1 MDIPPKWNFADAG
14 IRKNRVDHDRLRL
27 LQVPK
32 YSCVYLPKHKVGEYV
47 ENDVNFDFLLG
58 FLACFA
64 ANMPTQGEMMVLL
77 AGLIDENGQR
87 LKKKTSS
94 SKKVASK
101 NPDEMETQIE
111 GDPPPS
117 EHEGGEEEKKTDD
130 EEVLPHHGDE
140 PFCNDGTMDDEE
152 SKQKEG
158 AEEEEKETD
167 PIVYPDE
174 ETENE
179 AEDDEYVGDEK
190 IRKEKE
196 GGKVVPGCSVPGQS

>member
-77 AGLIDENGQR
+77 
-87 LKKKTSS
+87 
-94 SKKVASK
+94 VASK

>member
-1 MDIPPKWNFADAG
+1 MHIHACCE
-14 IRKNRVDHDRLRL
+14 LR
-27 LQVPK
+27 
-32 YSCVYLPKHKVGEYV
+32 
-47 ENDVNFDFLLG
+47 
-58 FLACFA
+58 
-64 ANMPTQGEMMVLL
+64 
-77 AGLIDENGQR
+77 
-87 LKKKTSS
+87 
-94 SKKVASK
+94 KVASK

-196 GGKVVPGCSVPGQS
+196 GGAMKELGSVCFGIYKRLDQGRLFRVVPYLDSPSCISLRVRVPMSSGPKADRQASQSASRAGSQGCTKEKTHKGAGRCRSSGGSLVNHGRQRDHD